1 MNTRHPNMKHRVGL
15 MTGLRT
21 GLFAGGLLAGG
32 LLACSQDEPAKSASN
47 PDPNTVAPASPPA
60 TDTNA
65 TASAAATATS
75 PGAQN
80 APNGAQNAP
89 SPTTTSWAANTTRDT
104 DPSPDQAPA
113 PASTPM
119 LTNAQILGVTRTAD
133 EGEIAQARLAQA
145 KSKSARVLALAAMIL
160 RDHRDAEKKADALEA
175 KDNLTRQSSP
185 TSESLQTDADGFTR
199 ALKADTGAGFD
210 KDYVQTQIRE
220 HEAVLDMIDRK
231 LMPSASDADVKAYLE
246 QIRVAVA
253 SHLEH
258 ARQVE
263 TDMERQAQN

>member
-1 MNTRHPNMKHRVGL
+1 MNTRHPIAKRRVRL
-15 MTGLRT
+15 MTGLKT
-21 GLFAGGLLAGG
+21 GLFAGGLLASS

-47 PDPNTVAPASPPA
+47 PDPSTVAPASTSA

-65 TASAAATATS
+65 TAAQGST

-80 APNGAQNAP
+80 APSGAQNAP

-113 PASTPM
+113 PVSAPV
-119 LTNAQILGVTRTAD
+119 LTNEQILGVTHTAD
-133 EGEIAQARLAQA
+133 EGEIAQARLAQT
-145 KSKSARVLALAAMIL
+145 KSKNERVQALAAMML
-160 RDHRDAEKKADALEA
+160 RDHRDSEKKSDAIA
-175 KDNLTRQSSP
+175 VKDNLTRQASP

-210 KDYVQTQIRE
+210 KDYVQTQVRE
-220 HEAVLDMIDRK
+220 HEAVLDTIDRK
-231 LMPSASDADVKAYLE
+231 LMPSASNADVKAYLE
-246 QIRVAVA
+246 QVRVAVS

-258 ARQVE
+258 ARKLE
-263 TDMERQAQN
+263 AEMNKQAQN